1 MKGHCM
7 DHVTADRR
15 LRLSAQSV
23 EILLDLVEI
32 KLSAMDAEDRDV
44 RMIGSLRRCRDEL
57 KLIEDAAHAVAAKR
71 GPGRPA
77 RHIYHEAAASGFTT
91 RTSVASSG

>member
-1 MKGHCM
+1 M
-7 DHVTADRR
+7 DQIAAEPR

-32 KLSAMDAEDRDV
+32 KLGAMDIEDRDV
-44 RMIGSLRRCRDEL
+44 QMIGSLRRCRDEL
-57 KLIEDAAHAVAAKR
+57 KLIEDAARAMSMRR

-77 RHIYHEAAASGFTT
+77 RRAYESAQSAHS
-91 RTSVASSG
+91 

>member
-1 MKGHCM
+1 M
-7 DHVTADRR
+7 DQIAAEPR

-32 KLSAMDAEDRDV
+32 KLGAMDIEDRDAQ
-44 RMIGSLRRCRDEL
+44 MIGSLRRCRDEL
-57 KLIEDAAHAVAAKR
+57 KLIEDAARARSMKR

-77 RHIYHEAAASGFTT
+77 RPVYEGAAGA
-91 RTSVASSG
+91 